1 MNGAIEIKNRKRL
14 MLFSGS
20 ANPGLAQEVAELL
33 NVELGDVER
42 QVFPNGEIKIRFN
55 QSVRGAD
62 CFVLQSHCHP
72 INFHIMEQLVMM
84 DALQRAS
91 AKRITAVLPFFGY
104 ARQDKKGMP
113 REPITARLMADL
125 MVTAGA
131 DRLVSVDL
139 HSPQIQGFTTK
150 PFDSLTA
157 LPIFKNYLNTIEG
170 PLTIV
175 SPDSG
180 RVKLA
185 SKYAR
190 HLDAEVAFVHKRR
203 RVDMISDEESVNVA
217 ALQVVGDVKD
227 RHCVLLDDMID
238 TAGTVVSAANLLK
251 ERGAL
256 TVRAVATHPVL
267 SPPAADRIKNAP
279 IEEVVCT
286 NTLPVPDD
294 AVDLPN
300 LKILSIA
307 PLLADTLTAIFKDD
321 SVSAIFMGENV

>member
-1 MNGAIEIKNRKRL
+1 MEAKNRKRF

-20 ANPGLAQEVAELL
+20 ANPALAQEVADLL
-33 NVELGDVER
+33 GVELGGVER
-42 QVFPNGEIKIRFN
+42 RTFANGEISIRFTE
-55 QSVRGAD
+55 SVRGAD
-62 CFVLQSHCHP
+62 CFVLQSHSHP
-72 INFHIMEQLVMM
+72 INHHIIEQLIMI

-91 AKRITAVLPFFGY
+91 AKRITAVIPFFGY

-125 MVTAGA
+125 FNTAGA

-139 HSPQIQGFTTK
+139 HSTQIQGFTTK

-157 LPIFKNYLNTIEG
+157 LPTFIQYLGKVEG
-170 PLTIV
+170 PLTVV

-185 SKYAR
+185 ARYAR

-203 RVDMISDEESVNVA
+203 RVDVA
-217 ALQVVGDVKD
+217 NKVSALQIVGEVEG
-227 RHCVLLDDMID
+227 RHCVVVDDMID
-238 TAGTVVSAANLLK
+238 TAGTIVSATDLLI
-251 ERGAL
+251 ERGAI
-256 TVRAVATHPVL
+256 TVRALATHAVM
-267 SPPAADRIKNAP
+267 SPPAADRIKNSAL
-279 IEEVVCT
+279 EEVVVT

-294 AVDLPN
+294 ARELPN
-300 LKILSIA
+300 LKVLSIA
-307 PLLADTLTAIFKDD
+307 PLLADTLKAIFMDD